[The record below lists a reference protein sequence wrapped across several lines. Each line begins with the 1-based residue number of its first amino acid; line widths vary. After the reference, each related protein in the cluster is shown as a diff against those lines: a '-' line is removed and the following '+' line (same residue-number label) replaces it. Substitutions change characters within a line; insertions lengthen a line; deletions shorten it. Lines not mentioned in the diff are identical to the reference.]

1 MSISRT
7 GTYTTEDGDSKTY
20 HYGGFTADEITSGSD
35 GYSGTSYYSNDD
47 LNNESIFLKK
57 GNP

>member
-20 HYGGFTADEITSGSD
+20 HYGGFTADEITSGAD

-47 LNNESIFLKK
+47 LNNESAKW
-57 GNP
+57 N